1 MFILLMYCYGRY
13 QVVILLLKMKKNDIN
28 LILGISQ
35 DRREMIVP
43 DTPDHYAKL
52 YIGKYLLNFN

>member
-1 MFILLMYCYGRY
+1 MYCYGRY